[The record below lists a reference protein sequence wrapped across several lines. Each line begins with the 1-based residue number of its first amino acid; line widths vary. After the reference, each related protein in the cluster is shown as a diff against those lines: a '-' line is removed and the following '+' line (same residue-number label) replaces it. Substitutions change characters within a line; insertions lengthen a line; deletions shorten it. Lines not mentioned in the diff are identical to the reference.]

1 MPRGGRTE
9 QGPQCFKCGKFGH
22 IAVRCPGGTGN
33 EGGRDKGSTGREAAG
48 TKVGAGVECSDR
60 RGLLEVDAE
69 IVESHK
75 QGTGESEVGEA
86 GSYGRDNRVEMPVVE
101 GVIGGQRIKVLRDT
115 GCSGVV
121 VKKRFVEE
129 GQFTGERKVVAR
141 IDNTLVEVPVA
152 QIQVRTPFFSGTV
165 RAMCFE
171 DALYDLIVGN
181 ITGAR
186 APGDPDV
193 GWDCEAAGVET
204 RAQARKKGTS
214 PLKVP
219 GDEGIDITPEILGK
233 LQEEDSTLDRV
244 RNERGEKRTRS
255 GRSWFVTEGGVLYR
269 KFESA
274 AFNNGK
280 EVRQVVVPKVL
291 RQQVLVL
298 VHDCITSG
306 HLGVKRTMDRV
317 LSNFFWPGLGGDVER
332 YCRSCDVCQ
341 RTVQKGKVQRVP
353 LENLPTIDTPFKR
366 VGVDIVGPIFPA
378 SERGYRYIL
387 TVVDHDSRYPEAV
400 PLKNIQAETVAE
412 ALLDIYSRVGLPEE
426 VLSDLGTQFV
436 SEVMGEVCRLLRVR
450 QMTTTPYHPM
460 CNGLVE
466 RFNGTMKQMLKR
478 LCNEQPKEWDRF
490 LNALLFAYREVPQE
504 STGFSPFELLYGRT
518 VRGPMQIL
526 RELWTGGGEQGE
538 TKNSYQYVVDL
549 RERLER
555 TLEIAQES
563 VGRAQRRHKRR
574 YDRRAKV
581 RRLEEGDEVLVLLPT
596 NHNKLLMQ
604 WKGPFRVVE
613 VVGLN
618 DYRIQVKGRVRT
630 YHINLLKQ
638 YTRRGE
644 EVNEGHSEGQRKR
657 GDEEATKGDGGGK
670 REEKGEAEK
679 RREDKEITAK
689 KRGR

>member
-1 MPRGGRTE
+1 M
-9 QGPQCFKCGKFGH
+9 
-22 IAVRCPGGTGN
+22 
-33 EGGRDKGSTGREAAG
+33 
-48 TKVGAGVECSDR
+48 
-60 RGLLEVDAE
+60 
-69 IVESHK
+69 
-75 QGTGESEVGEA
+75 
-86 GSYGRDNRVEMPVVE
+86 
-101 GVIGGQRIKVLRDT
+101 
-115 GCSGVV
+115 
-121 VKKRFVEE
+121 
-129 GQFTGERKVVAR
+129 
-141 IDNTLVEVPVA
+141 
-152 QIQVRTPFFSGTV
+152 
-165 RAMCFE
+165 
-171 DALYDLIVGN
+171 
-181 ITGAR
+181 
-186 APGDPDV
+186 
-193 GWDCEAAGVET
+193 
-204 RAQARKKGTS
+204 
-214 PLKVP
+214 
-219 GDEGIDITPEILGK
+219 
-233 LQEEDSTLDRV
+233 
-244 RNERGEKRTRS
+244 
-255 GRSWFVTEGGVLYR
+255 
-269 KFESA
+269 
-274 AFNNGK
+274 
-280 EVRQVVVPKVL
+280 
-291 RQQVLVL
+291 
-298 VHDCITSG
+298 
-306 HLGVKRTMDRV
+306 
-317 LSNFFWPGLGGDVER
+317 
-332 YCRSCDVCQ
+332 
-341 RTVQKGKVQRVP
+341 
-353 LENLPTIDTPFKR
+353 
-366 VGVDIVGPIFPA
+366 PA

-387 TVVDHDSRYPEAV
+387 TVVDHASRYPEAV

-679 RREDKEITAK
+679 RREDKENNGEEERSLGRAGEREAEGREEIAEGE
-689 KRGR
+689 KREGKEAREGPLLDVVGAAIIEYESEEGEREEEEELSSLGRSTGKESI